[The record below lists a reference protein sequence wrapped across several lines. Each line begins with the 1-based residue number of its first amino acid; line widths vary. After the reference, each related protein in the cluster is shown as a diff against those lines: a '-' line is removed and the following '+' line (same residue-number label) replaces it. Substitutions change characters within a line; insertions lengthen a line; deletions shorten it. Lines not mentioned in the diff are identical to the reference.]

1 MGLKSVNKLRI
12 LAMFLFLS
20 ACGIADSGK
29 VTAKDVLKHNPDAD
43 IFQYE
48 GFIYSN
54 VTELEWFEE
63 RKESLAKEKLIGEVK
78 IQSTRSF
85 GFKDFTAT
93 KLPVGTKIYS
103 SSQGGKESGVLIL
116 EIEGEDLFYMVMLEG

>member
-1 MGLKSVNKLRI
+1 MLL
-12 LAMFLFLS
+12 LLLS
-20 ACGIADSGK
+20 ACGIADGGK
-29 VTAKDVLKHNPDAD
+29 VTARDVLKQNPDAD

-54 VTELEWFEE
+54 VTELEWFDE
-63 RKESLAKEKLIGEVK
+63 RRENLAKGKMLGEIK
-78 IQSTRSF
+78 KQSTRSF

-93 KLPVGTKIYS
+93 KAPVGTKIYS

-116 EIEGEDLFYMVMLEG
+116 EFKGEDLYYLVLLEG